1 MILRTLNP
9 WRLRAR
15 SDRSGPSE
23 LIIREATLDD
33 AAEIAAFMNAL
44 GEEKLDTINPRTPL
58 TVERER
64 EFLQEALDNPRAFYL
79 IALDDAQVV
88 GMIDLHAGVKAHEK
102 HAAKIGISVAR
113 AWRGRGVGRRLMTQ
127 AIAKTKAWDGFCRI
141 ELEVV
146 PWNKNA
152 IALYTS
158 LGFVR
163 EAVKRKAVNLRGR
176 PEDEYQM
183 ALVW

>member
-9 WRLRAR
+9 WRRRAR
-15 SDRSGPSE
+15 SDRSGVRE
-23 LIIREATLDD
+23 LPIREATLDD
-33 AAEIAAFMNAL
+33 AAEIAAFMNKL
-44 GEEKLDTINPRTPL
+44 GEEKLDTINPRTHI

-79 IALDDAQVV
+79 IALDGESIA
-88 GMIDLHAGVKAHEK
+88 GMVDLHSGLKAHEN
-102 HAAKIGISVAR
+102 HAAKLGISVSR
-113 AWRGRGVGRRLMTQ
+113 EWRGRGLGRRLMCE
-127 AIAKTKAWDGFCRI
+127 AIAKTKRWEGFCRI

-146 PWNKNA
+146 PWNVNA
-152 IALYTS
+152 IALYEN

-163 EAVKRKAVNLRGR
+163 EAVKKKGVNLRGC